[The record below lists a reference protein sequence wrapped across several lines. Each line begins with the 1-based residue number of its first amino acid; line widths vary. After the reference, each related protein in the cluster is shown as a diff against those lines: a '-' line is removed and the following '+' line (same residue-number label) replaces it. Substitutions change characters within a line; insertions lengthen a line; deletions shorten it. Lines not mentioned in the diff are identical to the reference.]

1 MTEKTLSP
9 SLNVRA
15 VIAIGVLVS
24 MIAVTVGAGV
34 YLTQESKS
42 SLEINSVNTSDQAKV
57 GRVSTFIVNLTNTA
71 ETPVSPKF
79 KIIHSAHQT
88 RTYWNIIDGPETL
101 ASGEQATYRVRAPH
115 TQAMI
120 PYNMKAT
127 LSINNNAT
135 QEQVVYGPFSPSN
148 PAGYSQPIFNSD
160 FEYWNLKSSNTSV
173 PFRWSYQKAVNN
185 GSEADISR
193 VNQDT
198 VQISVSNDTR
208 PTRGGSWS
216 MSSVVQSVSVP
227 HKITMTA
234 KTSAPTPSAEK
245 YPSQAAGLELA
256 DRNHRI
262 WIVLADVQSKTTVTR
277 KSGDLQYVIVY
288 VPADSNEEVTTT
300 VDIDKIYA
308 EQGWTYPKTKKVR
321 IDGATYQTRP
331 STLRGFVAL
340 YPSANIS
347 NTSMTI
353 DYIKAE

>member
-1 MTEKTLSP
+1 MTEKTLSK

-15 VIAIGVLVS
+15 IIAIAVLAS
-24 MIAVTVGAGV
+24 MVAVTVGAGV

-42 SLEINSVNTSDQAKV
+42 SLEINSVNTSDPTEI
-57 GRVSTFIVNLTNTA
+57 GRISTLTVTLTNTA
-71 ETPVSPKF
+71 KTPINPKF
-79 KIIHSAHQT
+79 RIIHSAHQT
-88 RTYWNIIDGPETL
+88 RTYWTIIDGPETI
-101 ASGEQATYRVRAPH
+101 ASGEQATYRVRAPN
-115 TQAMI
+115 TQATI
-120 PYNMKAT
+120 PYNAKAT
-127 LSINNNAT
+127 VSINDNAT
-135 QEQVVYGPFSPSN
+135 QKQVVYGPFSLSLPS
-148 PAGYSQPIFNSD
+148 GYSRPIFNSD
-160 FEYWNLKSSNTSV
+160 FEYWSQTSDRNFA